1 MNYGCWVLGAGLTR
15 TCIICV
21 ELNGKMLARMFSLTL
36 CLAAIKVELISA
48 FSGLIRT
55 IAHFLVRLRNDSQH
69 AKFESV
75 SKVNF
80 TVDLK
85 KSTRN

>member
-1 MNYGCWVLGAGLTR
+1 MGAGCWCWSNPNLHYLCGIKRKNA
-15 TCIICV
+15 
-21 ELNGKMLARMFSLTL
+21 ARMFSLTL
-36 CLAAIKVELISA
+36 CLAPIKVELISA